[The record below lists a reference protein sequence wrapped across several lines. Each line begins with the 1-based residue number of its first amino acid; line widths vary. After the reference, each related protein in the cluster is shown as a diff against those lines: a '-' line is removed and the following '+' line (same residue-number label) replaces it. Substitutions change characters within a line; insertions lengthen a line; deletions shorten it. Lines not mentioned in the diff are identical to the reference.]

1 MLRGGTGYRGSS
13 FWFCAQ
19 AHASP
24 QAHCAPQAQLVQLQ
38 AASLQ
43 ISIVGSRWV
52 EDSSRDVL

>member
-1 MLRGGTGYRGSS
+1 MLRGGTGYRNSS

-24 QAHCAPQAQLVQLQ
+24 QAQLVQVQGLQLQ

-43 ISIVGSRWV
+43 VSIVGSRWV